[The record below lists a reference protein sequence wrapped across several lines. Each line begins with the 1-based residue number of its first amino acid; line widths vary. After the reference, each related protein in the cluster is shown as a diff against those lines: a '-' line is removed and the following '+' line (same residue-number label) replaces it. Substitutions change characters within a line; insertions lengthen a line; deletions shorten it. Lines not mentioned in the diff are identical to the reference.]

1 VLGNIQLVGASLVVG
16 PAGSG
21 KTTHLRNRYLD
32 LVRANEKGNLFLV
45 HSRRAARALS
55 QDILLELG
63 TSTDQVRVTT
73 WHSYGLSLLRNY
85 YRRLGYRREPGLL
98 TGPEQFTLVR
108 EMLDDPTEQKH
119 WSAFPKQTRLAG
131 FVEELREF
139 VLRAQDALKSPEQL
153 VDLGRQAG
161 RPDLEEA
168 ARFFRRYLT
177 TLDARDDAVVDHAN
191 VIARAWQLL
200 NESQDVADEVRAETK
215 HLLVDDYQD
224 VSPAQHELLRA
235 LFVTGGSVTA
245 TVNPDAR
252 IYGFRGSL
260 PDAGAAFAKAFP
272 GTQTIEL
279 SSSHRGTP
287 EAKAWQFDHLT
298 EEADA
303 IARECHRLRAREG
316 IGWGDIAIIV
326 RRYGPASRAIRGAL
340 DREGVPFVVVGENR
354 PLAMEP
360 VLIPLVELARAA
372 LRPAE
377 REDRLPKLLASP
389 VCELDPYEVR
399 ALRREA
405 HIRGASL
412 AAMIDA
418 PAGELPEKIVE
429 QLHRLRALIDD
440 IADRNMRERPDQ
452 VFWFLWESLDY
463 LRQAVA
469 DEDEDALDAVTAF
482 AQAIERFSDRRPG
495 KQFDDYL
502 DVLEGVEFGPEPW
515 HMPDERRP
523 GAVRLLTAHNA
534 AGTEHE
540 AVIVAGC
547 VEGEFPDPRDKRA
560 MLDLRDLL
568 APASPFDRQMN
579 RLAEERRLFNVATSR
594 ARRHMLLTCARESS
608 QREPQVPSPFLHHL
622 GLEWGT
628 APARPEPL
636 TRDEAEATWRRTMRD
651 ASIADAE
658 RRDALDH
665 IARLPGVDTQ
675 TWWYEHEWTD
685 PGTPLV
691 AEDLRTS
698 YSRLS
703 SYDNCALQYLY
714 QVELGL
720 DPDTSHQM
728 LVGTW
733 VHDIVDRCARGEIA
747 GTEEALLAA
756 LDELWDPT
764 VFESVAIEHRRK
776 LDCREMLR
784 RWLATDGNLETLAS
798 EVAFEF
804 SIDGAVMRGRIDR
817 VVRFAGSMVRLID
830 YKTGRNAKTDDEA
843 AEDLQLA
850 SYYLALTRVPEL
862 AKLGK
867 PKILQ
872 LAYLGAMP
880 KSGGFMRAQVDPTKD
895 PEFGEKA
902 QARLEGF
909 VHGIRAERFAPSAG
923 ADCKWCRFKTL
934 CPVWPEGDEVPL

>member
-1 VLGNIQLVGASLVVG
+1 MLGNIQLAGASLVVG
-16 PAGSG
+16 PAGTG
-21 KTTHLRNRYLD
+21 KTTVLRNRYLD
-32 LVRANEKGNLFLV
+32 LVRSGEKGTLFLV

-63 TSTDQVRVTT
+63 ASTDQVRVTT
-73 WHSYGLSLLRNY
+73 WHSYGLSLLRSY

-108 EMLDDPTEQKH
+108 EMLDDADEQKH

-131 FVEELREF
+131 FVQELREF
-139 VLRAQDALKSPEQL
+139 VLRGQDALKSPEQL
-153 VDLGRQAG
+153 VALAQEAG

-168 ARFFRRYLT
+168 SRFFRRYLT

-200 NESQDVADEVRAETK
+200 SDDDVAAEVRQETK

-224 VSPAQHELLRA
+224 VTPAQHELLRA

-252 IYGFRGSL
+252 IYGFRGSI
-260 PDAGAAFAKAFP
+260 PDAAAAFARAFP
-272 GTQTIEL
+272 PTATIEL
-279 SSSHRGTP
+279 SSNHRGTP
-287 EAKAWQFDHLT
+287 SPKAWRFDHLT

-316 IGWGDIAIIV
+316 VTWGDIAVIV
-326 RRYGPASRAIRGAL
+326 RRYGPALRAIRGAL
-340 DREGVPFVVVGENR
+340 DREDVPFVVVGENR

-360 VLIPLVELARAA
+360 VLIPLLELARAA

-405 HIRGASL
+405 HIRGVTL
-412 AAMIDA
+412 AEMVEA
-418 PAGELPEKIVE
+418 PAGELPENIVA
-429 QLHRLRALIDD
+429 QLHRLRALMEEV
-440 IADRNMRERPDQ
+440 ADRNMRERPDQ
-452 VFWFLWESLDY
+452 VFWFLWESLDH
-463 LRQAVA
+463 LRRAVA
-469 DEDEDALDAVTAF
+469 SEDEDALDAVTAF

-523 GAVRLLTAHNA
+523 DAVRLLTAHNA
-534 AGTEHE
+534 AGTEYE

-568 APASPFDRQMN
+568 APASPFERQMD
-579 RLAEERRLFNVATSR
+579 RIAEERRLFGVASSR
-594 ARRHMLLTCARESS
+594 ARRHLLLTCARESS
-608 QREPQVPSPFLHHL
+608 QREPQVPSPFVHQL
-622 GLEWGT
+622 GIEWDT
-628 APARPEPL
+628 PPSRPEPL
-636 TRDEAEATWRRTMRD
+636 TRDEAEAAWRRTMRD
-651 ASIADAE
+651 PLAPEAE
-658 RRDALDH
+658 RLDALAR
-665 IARLPGVDTQ
+665 IARLPGVEPQ
-675 TWWYEHEWTD
+675 TWWYEHDWTD
-685 PGTPLV
+685 PGTPL
-691 AEDLRTS
+691 APEALRTS

-703 SYDNCALQYLY
+703 AYDNCALEYLY
-714 QVELGL
+714 KVELGL
-720 DPDTSHQM
+720 DPDTSHAM

-747 GTEEALLAA
+747 ATADALHVA

-776 LDCREMLR
+776 LDSREMLR
-784 RWLATDGNLETLAS
+784 RWLAKDGSLDTLAS

-804 SIDGAVMRGRIDR
+804 PIDGAVMRGRIDR
-817 VVRFAGSMVRLID
+817 VVRLGGTMVRLID
-830 YKTGRNAKTDDEA
+830 YKTGRNAKRNEEA
-843 AEDLQLA
+843 EEDLQLA
-850 SYYLALTRVPEL
+850 SYYLALTQVPEL

-867 PKILQ
+867 PKYLE
-872 LAYLGAMP
+872 LAYLGAF
-880 KSGGFMRAQVDPTKD
+880 SRDGGFRRAGVDPTKD
-895 PEFGEKA
+895 PEFGQKA
-902 QARLEGF
+902 QARLESF
-909 VHGIRAERFAPSAG
+909 VEGIRAERFAPSAG
-923 ADCKWCRFKTL
+923 ADCTWCRFKTL